1 MAAIGE
7 PIAIVGIGC
16 RLAGSINDPAQFWTF
31 LTEGRSH
38 VRQVP
43 EERWE
48 PYLRRDPRNAAVL
61 KETTR
66 WGSFLDDLAG
76 FDAEFF
82 GVSPRE
88 AELMDPQQR
97 LVLEVSWEALEHAG
111 LPPRTLA
118 GSDTAVLMG
127 VNSDDYGK
135 LIMEDLPGIEAWTGI
150 GTSLCGIANR
160 VSHLLDLRGP
170 SVALDAACA
179 ASLVA
184 VHQACQM
191 LRSGETSLALAGGVS
206 ALIGPGLTRVLDE
219 AGATAPDGRCKT
231 FDAGA
236 DGYGRGEGAAV
247 VVLKRLADA
256 VSDGDRV
263 LALVR
268 GGAVAQDGRTVGI
281 MSPNGD
287 AQADMFRRACESAG
301 VPPASVDFIEA
312 HGTGTPTGDP
322 TEVRALASVYG
333 ADRPADAP
341 CRIGSVKPNVGHL
354 EGGAGVVGLIK
365 AALALHHAAIPP
377 TAGLKTLTPAIDWAN
392 SGLHVPTTVE
402 PWGRSDATPRRAA
415 VCSYGYGGTIAHV
428 LLEEAPVTQPWPS
441 DGIAALPAV
450 IPVSARSRTRLRRQ
464 ARALADH
471 LRAGDDGLAQ
481 VAAAAW
487 TRRSH
492 ELARAAVV
500 AEDID
505 DVVAGLDALATDGPD
520 PRVVTGSALRAAAD
534 GAVWVFSGHGSHWAG
549 MGQQLLDREP
559 AFAAVIDAIDP
570 VFGEQLGFCAREALR
585 AGELGGTDRVQ
596 ALTFAMQVGLAAVLR
611 ERGVTPAAVIGHSV
625 GEVAACVAAGVFD
638 LTVGA
643 AVACYRARGFQAV
656 MGNGAMALVRLPF
669 AEAARRLDGY
679 PNVVA
684 AISASPASTVVSGT
698 VSGVE
703 QICRI
708 WTDEGVMIRRVN
720 TDVAFHSPAMDALSA
735 ELGRLTAALPPSRP
749 AQVPLYTTA
758 LADPRSTAPRDQ
770 HYWVANLRERVRFAE
785 AVTAAAEDGHR
796 LFLEVSAH
804 PVVAHSIV
812 ETLAHAGI
820 DEHAVV
826 PVLRRDREE
835 LQSVAAAV
843 GALYCNGAPVRHG
856 IGASAPWADSL
867 PVTRW
872 QHRRFWRTPTPPPGG
887 RGVHDVD
894 SHTLLGGRME
904 VTGAVASTMW
914 QTRLDLSNRP
924 YPGNHPVQHTEIV
937 PAAVILNTFLGA
949 VADLNTRHDRSGTD
963 LVDVRLRTPVAPS
976 RARDVQVVLQDRG
989 LTLST
994 RLVDDDD
1001 SADDGGW
1008 LTHSSAV
1015 AAADDD
1021 IEDLLGQVLDGAAAH
1036 QRCVESLPPN
1046 HVVDTLATLGVAE
1059 MGFGWEIL
1067 DLRRGAAPAATSGRG
1082 AAPAATSGRGAAPA
1096 ATSGRGAA
1104 PAATSGLCDEELI
1117 ARVAAARDRTDP
1129 ETWAPLLDAATS
1141 TASTIFDGPPRL
1153 RMPARIERVQV
1164 YGHPPAVAILQ
1175 VRRRP
1180 GTNTTD
1186 VLIAEESGAVH
1197 ASLTGMSFEE
1207 LENPAGSDLSRMLHH
1222 VAWHSVRWRP
1232 DDRPSAV
1239 FVVGGDDDTRRFVAR
1254 DLAAADVPY
1263 AYVGPAE
1270 IDATHA
1276 DLDRDAV
1283 VLVLPRRQDSPQT
1296 SVAVVM
1302 QVLRQL
1308 LDCGAKAR
1316 VWVLTQRVF
1325 EGDNVVHAPLWG
1337 LARVAAA
1344 EHPKIFGG
1352 VLDVGE
1358 AKLPVGALTSLRGHP
1373 VVVMRDGDAQ
1383 AARLALAGRGTGAP
1397 MQCTAGGTYL
1407 ITGGTGVLG
1416 LRMAQRLADIG
1427 ARRLVLLSRTG
1438 MPGRSQWRDAGDSE
1452 LIRTVAALEER
1463 GVSVHVRPLD
1473 IGAPGAATALRDAL
1487 RDLPPVRGVIHAA
1500 GVEAGAL
1507 LVNTSPADFEAAM
1520 HPKVDGT
1527 LTLHEVFPPEQLD
1540 WMVLFS
1546 SCGYLAGFPG
1556 QGAYACAN
1564 SFLDVMARHRR
1575 GLGDRTVSIAWTAWR
1590 GLGMGSTSGF
1600 VAAQLDALGM
1610 GTIAA
1615 DQAVRA
1621 LDLAMRDGH
1630 PNVVVLPVLS
1640 GAAAVPMLADVAP
1653 TEVDDSTGP
1662 ESLLGTFVDED
1673 GEPDPQR
1680 VVACVVACVSTQLGL
1695 PEGDVDTGLPLVE
1708 IGVDSIMTV
1717 GLLRQLEKQ
1726 TGLSLPPTL
1735 LWEYPTAAAV
1745 SERICELLVSPD
1757 VAAEEPC
1764 EVRAS

>member
-1 MAAIGE
+1 MAATPA

-31 LTEGRSH
+31 LTEGRSD
-38 VRQVP
+38 VREVP

-66 WGSFLDDLAG
+66 WGTFLDDLAG
-76 FDAEFF
+76 FDAEYF

-97 LVLEVSWEALEHAG
+97 LALEVSWEALEHAG
-111 LPPRTLA
+111 VQPRTLA

-191 LRSGETSLALAGGVS
+191 LRTGETSLALAGGVS

-231 FDAGA
+231 FDATA

-256 VSDGDRV
+256 ERDGDRII
-263 LALVR
+263 ALVR
-268 GGAVAQDGRTVGI
+268 GGAIAQDGRTVGI

-287 AQADMFRRACESAG
+287 AQADMFARACESAG
-301 VPPASVDFIEA
+301 VPPASVDFVEA

-333 ADRPADAP
+333 VDRPADAP

-354 EGGAGVVGLIK
+354 EGGAGVVGLVK
-365 AALALHHAAIPP
+365 AALALHHQEIPP
-377 TAGLKTLTPAIDWAN
+377 TAGLKTLTPAVDWEN
-392 SGLHVPTTVE
+392 SGLRVPTAVE
-402 PWGRSDATPRRAA
+402 PWERTGGAPRRAA
-415 VCSYGYGGTIAHV
+415 VCSYGYGGTIAHI
-428 LLEEAPVTQPWPS
+428 LLEEAPTVETPP
-441 DGIAALPAV
+441 AAEVLAAPTV
-450 IPVSARSRTRLRRQ
+450 VPVSARSSARLRTQ

-471 LRAGDDGLAQ
+471 LRTGDDGLDRV
-481 VAAAAW
+481 VATAW
-487 TRRSH
+487 TRRTH
-492 ELARAAVV
+492 ESTRAAVV
-500 AEDID
+500 ADDI
-505 DVVAGLDALATDGPD
+505 AGLVSGLDSLANDEPD
-520 PRVVTGSALRAAAD
+520 PLVVTGSALANE

-549 MGQQLLDREP
+549 MGQQLLEREP
-559 AFAAVIDAIDP
+559 AFSSVIDAIDP
-570 VFGEQLGFCAREALR
+570 VYRDELGFCARDALR
-585 AGELGGTDRVQ
+585 TRELGGTDRVQ

-611 ERGVTPAAVIGHSV
+611 ERGVWPAAVIGHSV
-625 GEVAACVAAGVFD
+625 GEVAACVTAGVFD

-643 AVACYRARGFQAV
+643 AVACYRARGFQSV

-669 AEAARRLDGY
+669 ADAERRLEGHQD
-679 PNVVA
+679 VVA
-684 AISASPASTVVSGT
+684 AISASPASTVISGT
-698 VSGVE
+698 VSAVE

-720 TDVAFHSPAMDALSA
+720 TDVAFHSPAMDALTA
-735 ELGRLTAALPPSRP
+735 ELGRLTGELPQPRP
-749 AQVPLYTTA
+749 AEIPLYTTA
-758 LADPRSTAPRDQ
+758 LTDPRSAAPRDQ
-770 HYWVANLRERVRFAE
+770 NYWVANLRDRVRFAE

-804 PVVAHSIV
+804 PVVAHSVV
-812 ETLAHAGI
+812 ETLTHAGI
-820 DEHAVV
+820 DEHAVL
-826 PVLRRDREE
+826 PVLRRDRPE
-835 LQSVAAAV
+835 LQSVATAV
-843 GALYCNGAPVRHG
+843 GALYCNGAPVNHG
-856 IGASAPWADSL
+856 IGAFTPWADSL
-867 PVTRW
+867 PVTQW

-894 SHTLLGGRME
+894 THTLLGGRID

-914 QTRLDLSNRP
+914 QTRLDMDNRP
-924 YPGNHPVQHTEIV
+924 YPGNHPVQNTEIV

-949 VADLNTRHDRSGTD
+949 VANLNTRSDRSGTD

-1001 SADDGGW
+1001 PTDDGGW

-1021 IEDLLGQVLDGAAAH
+1021 IEDLLGQVVDESAAQ
-1036 QRCVESLPPN
+1036 QRCAEILPPN
-1046 HVVDTLATLGVAE
+1046 HVVDTLATLGVAA

-1067 DLRRGAAPAATSGRG
+1067 DLRRADS
-1082 AAPAATSGRGAAPA
+1082 
-1096 ATSGRGAA
+1096 
-1104 PAATSGLCDEELI
+1104 ELI
-1117 ARVAAARDRTDP
+1117 ARVAADGARTEP
-1129 ETWAPLLDAATS
+1129 ATWASLLDAATS
-1141 TASTIFDGPPRL
+1141 AASTIFDGPPRL

-1164 YGHPPAVAILQ
+1164 YGRPPAVAVLQ

-1180 GTNTTD
+1180 GTTTTD
-1186 VLIAEESGAVH
+1186 VLIAEESGAVR

-1222 VAWHSVRWRP
+1222 VTWHSVAWEP
-1232 DDRPSAV
+1232 GARPSAV
-1239 FVVGGDDDTRRFVAR
+1239 FVVGGDADTRHFVAR

-1263 AYVGPAE
+1263 ATYGGPGE
-1270 IDATHA
+1270 IDTVAA
-1276 DLDRDAV
+1276 ELDRDAV
-1283 VLVLPRRQDSPQT
+1283 VLVLPRAHDTPQQ
-1296 SVAVVM
+1296 SVEVVM
-1302 QVLRQL
+1302 HTLRHL
-1308 LDCGAKAR
+1308 LDGGAKAR
-1316 VWVLTQRVF
+1316 VWVLTQRVH
-1325 EGDNVVHAPLWG
+1325 EGGNVVHAPLWG

-1344 EHPKIFGG
+1344 EHPKLFGG
-1352 VLDVGE
+1352 VLDVDD
-1358 AKLPVGALTSLRGHP
+1358 AKLPVGALASLRGHP
-1373 VVVMRDGDAQ
+1373 VVVLRDGDAQ
-1383 AARLALAGRGTGAP
+1383 AARLAFAGRGTGAP
-1397 MQCTAGGTYL
+1397 MQCSPGGTYL

-1427 ARRLVLLSRTG
+1427 ARRIVLLSRSG
-1438 MPGRSQWRDAGDSE
+1438 MVDRAEWRDAADSE

-1463 GVSVHVRPLD
+1463 GVSVHIMPLD
-1473 IGAPGAATALRDAL
+1473 IGAPDAAEALRVAL
-1487 RDLPPVRGVIHAA
+1487 RYLPPVRGVIHAA

-1507 LVNTSPADFEAAM
+1507 LVNTTTSDFETAM

-1575 GLGDRTVSIAWTAWR
+1575 RLGDRTVSIAWTAWR

-1610 GTIAA
+1610 GTIGA
-1615 DQAVRA
+1615 DEAIHA
-1621 LDLAMRDGH
+1621 LDLAMRDNQ
-1630 PNVVVLPVLS
+1630 PNVVVLPVLP
-1640 GAAAVPMLADVAP
+1640 GATGVPMLADVAP
-1653 TEVDDSTGP
+1653 LEDEESVP
-1662 ESLLGTFVDED
+1662 ENSALGSFVGDD

-1680 VVACVVACVSTQLGL
+1680 VVERVVAAVSAQLGL
-1695 PEGDVDTGLPLVE
+1695 PANDVDTALPLVE

-1745 SERICELLVSPD
+1745 SERITEMLGVQDFLAERSEVPVS
-1757 VAAEEPC
+1757 
-1764 EVRAS
+1764 